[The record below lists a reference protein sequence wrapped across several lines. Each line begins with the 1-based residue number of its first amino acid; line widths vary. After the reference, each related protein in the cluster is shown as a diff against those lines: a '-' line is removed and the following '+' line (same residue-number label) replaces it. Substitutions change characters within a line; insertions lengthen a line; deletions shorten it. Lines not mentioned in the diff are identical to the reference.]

1 MNVKKL
7 NELVEQSGKTIRQIQ
22 IEADLNSGQLYRI
35 LSGVTK
41 DITLTTAFK
50 IADALDVDVNIFR
63 KDDTNGINQ
72 SHH

>member
-63 KDDTNGINQ
+63 KDETNGITNF
-72 SHH
+72 

>member
-7 NELVEQSGKTIRQIQ
+7 NELVGQSGKTIRQIQ

-63 KDDTNGINQ
+63 KEIKKWN
-72 SHH
+72 

>member
-22 IEADLNSGQLYRI
+22 IEAGLNSGQLYRI

-50 IADALDVDVNIFR
+50 LADALKCDVNDFR
-63 KDDTNGINQ
+63 DKKGGGR
-72 SHH
+72 

>member
-1 MNVKKL
+1 MNIKKL

-50 IADALDVDVNIFR
+50 IADALEVDVNIFR
-63 KDDTNGINQ
+63 KE
-72 SHH
+72 

>member
-50 IADALDVDVNIFR
+50 IADALEVDVNIFR
-63 KDDTNGINQ
+63 KE
-72 SHH
+72 

>member
-7 NELVEQSGKTIRQIQ
+7 NKLVEQSGKTIRQLQ

-50 IADALDVDVNIFR
+50 LADALKCDVNDFR
-63 KDDTNGINQ
+63 KDETNGITNF
-72 SHH
+72 

>member
-7 NELVEQSGKTIRQIQ
+7 NDLVKQSGKTIRQIQ
-22 IEADLNSGQLYRI
+22 LEADLNSGQLYRI

-41 DITLTTAFK
+41 DITLTTVFK

-63 KDDTNGINQ
+63 KEHKKWN
-72 SHH
+72 